1 MYHTYR
7 IQTKNATE
15 MTLIKM
21 ESFLYKRYILI
32 FHYGDNSQTG
42 RYNFGSRNKVV
53 CSNLLKSN
61 FNLISLPKI

>member
-15 MTLIKM
+15 MTLIYM

-32 FHYGDNSQTG
+32 FHYGDNSD
-42 RYNFGSRNKVV
+42 R
-53 CSNLLKSN
+53 
-61 FNLISLPKI
+61 KI